1 MPSNLLS
8 TGRLR
13 ACVSDISGSLSMPP
27 VRKQDM
33 RALHCTLVSRMVII
47 VAGGE
52 DRAWE
57 QQPGPKAPRGRIGS
71 LAH

>member
-1 MPSNLLS
+1 
-8 TGRLR
+8 
-13 ACVSDISGSLSMPP
+13 MPP

-33 RALHCTLVSRMVII
+33 HALHCTLVSRMVII

-57 QQPGPKAPRGRIGS
+57 QQPGPKAPRGVWLSVCAELQQG
-71 LAH
+71 